1 MKREHF
7 EGRKNPYTGF
17 ETPNDSTLIEIKEM
31 VKADKL
37 QEACDLLAKV
47 YDIKSVK
54 IVISI
59 EKSPESFLVYNFID
73 EEVILY
79 IENLP
84 SSVKKL
90 YALLLGFFEHLS
102 TMKSWRFHDDP
113 ELSHNKQKE
122 EAELFATRIMDRYV
136 AMGFLVKKE

>member
-1 MKREHF
+1 
-7 EGRKNPYTGF
+7 
-17 ETPNDSTLIEIKEM
+17 M

-47 YDIKSVK
+47 YDIKSAK
-54 IVISI
+54 IVLSI

-84 SSVKKL
+84 SSVKKI

-102 TMKSWRFHDDP
+102 AMKSWRFHDDP
-113 ELSHNKQKE
+113 ELSHDKQRK

-136 AMGFLVKKE
+136 AMGFLVKRE